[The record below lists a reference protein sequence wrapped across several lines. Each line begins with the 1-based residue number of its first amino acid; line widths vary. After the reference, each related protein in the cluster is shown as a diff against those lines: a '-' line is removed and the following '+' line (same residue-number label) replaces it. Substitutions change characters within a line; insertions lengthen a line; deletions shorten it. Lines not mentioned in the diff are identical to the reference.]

1 MDKNCIDS
9 AGREKSYY
17 SYMVECA
24 DGSFYC
30 GYTTSL
36 ENRIKTHNMGRGAK
50 YTRSRRPV
58 KLVYFEVFEN
68 RHDAMSREWHMKKL
82 TRQKKEQLIIGSKER
97 SQEQVYGSSER
108 NGIPH
113 SD

>member
-9 AGREKSYY
+9 TGQEKKYY

-36 ENRIKTHNMGRGAK
+36 QKRIITHNKGRGAK
-50 YTRSRRPV
+50 YTKSRRPV
-58 KLVYFEVFEN
+58 KLVYFEVFET

-82 TRQKKEQLIIGSKER
+82 TRRQKERLITGRKER
-97 SQEQVYGSSER
+97 SQEHEYGSSKR
-108 NGIPH
+108 NGISN